1 MKPLYT
7 LDDNGITHFT
17 KQTSEDVIMAIVEL
31 QEKVSQLE
39 LQAKTNKKEFE
50 MLWESNKDLK
60 KENQFLKVEIQK
72 ESKDDKKK
80 KA

>member
-31 QEKVSQLE
+31 QERVSQLE
-39 LQAKTNKKEFE
+39 LQAKNNKKEFE

>member
-31 QEKVSQLE
+31 QEKVGQLE